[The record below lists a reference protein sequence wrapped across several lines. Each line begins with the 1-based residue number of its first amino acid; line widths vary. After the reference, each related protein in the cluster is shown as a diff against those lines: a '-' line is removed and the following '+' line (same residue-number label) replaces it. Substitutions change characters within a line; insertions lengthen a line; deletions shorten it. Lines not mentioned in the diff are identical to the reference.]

1 MMLSE
6 DSHQSHTPV
15 CVAEPGNGVVMQYS
29 VCSKS
34 LDMADGRKMFFA
46 FGSWHYIYIYIYI
59 ALTLKYYETV
69 LEFSLTLSVSG
80 SSADLTV
87 PCVWAGF

>member
-15 CVAEPGNGVVMQYS
+15 CVAEPGNGVVMQVQYS

-46 FGSWHYIYIYIYI
+46 FGSWHYIYIYI